1 MSVLQVLELKQSLA
15 RRDERILELEREIE
29 EMKVKTQE
37 RGEAVAL
44 TRQALFD
51 LIAGT
56 DAPSQSSYGDNVA
69 VALCSYFE
77 NHLDRPE
84 NDEPASDEHCWGPWV
99 EEQYAATVYAIADR
113 ILEAHP
119 TPDTGR
125 VAELNRPV
133 AKNAHHF
140 ELCRP
145 GDRQQRIWLLMFD
158 DADRG
163 HSVFDDEE
171 EAYREVSRADG
182 GGWNCHLFVS
192 APRDPANYD
201 ARHRQP

>member
-37 RGEAVAL
+37 RGEAVAF

-113 ILEAHP
+113 ILEARH
-119 TPDTGR
+119 TPDACR
-125 VAELNRPV
+125 VAELDTRNL
-133 AKNAHHF
+133 ADDTLYWA
-140 ELCRP
+140 L
-145 GDRQQRIWLLMFD
+145 DRLYERGWLDKHKENDYDPRGTQEWQHALDTLQAFRATLA
-158 DADRG
+158 ADK
-163 HSVFDDEE
+163 E
-171 EAYREVSRADG
+171 
-182 GGWNCHLFVS
+182 
-192 APRDPANYD
+192 
-201 ARHRQP
+201 QTK